1 MLAIAEQ
8 QPLNETKMPYL
19 EPLAILEID
28 DPIRQNAKETL
39 AYLKEEGID
48 LKVISGDNPVTV
60 SNIARRAGLPG
71 YESYIDLSTKRQKQK
86 CEKRFSNTQYSDVY
100 RLSKNEPL
108 CVS

>member
-39 AYLKEEGID
+39 AYLKRRRNR
-48 LKVISGDNPVTV
+48 LK
-60 SNIARRAGLPG
+60 SN
-71 YESYIDLSTKRQKQK
+71 
-86 CEKRFSNTQYSDVY
+86 FW
-100 RLSKNEPL
+100 
-108 CVS
+108 

>member
-28 DPIRQNAKETL
+28 DPFAKCQRNTGL
-39 AYLKEEGID
+39 SKRRRNR

-60 SNIARRAGLPG
+60 SNIARRAGLPVMR
-71 YESYIDLSTKRQKQK
+71 SYIDLSTKTTEAEVRSVQ
-86 CEKRFSNTQYSDVY
+86 QYTVFGRVSPQQ
-100 RLSKNEPL
+100 NEPL
-108 CVS
+108 SVS

>member
-1 MLAIAEQ
+1 
-8 QPLNETKMPYL
+8 MPYL

-60 SNIARRAGLPG
+60 SNIARRAGLPVIG
-71 YESYIDLSTKRQKQK
+71 LILICRPKGRSRKCVKQ
-86 CEKRFSNTQYSDVY
+86 FSNTQCSDVY